1 MEAKAAELTDEDQ
14 PTCEPVKLQ
23 DSSAKYGIFPGKCS
37 PALTSKMTSVSL
49 QCCFYCECVVSIE
62 PKSLREYLTD
72 SFANLAITIRAA
84 FSTPLVSDNES
95 EVSDCVIDSEFIRW
109 LNNDPMVTGNSA
121 SRYCDD
127 APGYMTRN
135 GRGSLE
141 IGCSQI
147 GRFDD

>member
-1 MEAKAAELTDEDQ
+1 M
-14 PTCEPVKLQ
+14 
-23 DSSAKYGIFPGKCS
+23 
-37 PALTSKMTSVSL
+37 
-49 QCCFYCECVVSIE
+49 SIE

-72 SFANLAITIRAA
+72 WFANLAITIRAA
-84 FSTPLVSDNES
+84 LSMPLVSDDERA
-95 EVSDCVIDSEFIRW
+95 EADRRIDPNFIRW
-109 LNNDPMVTGNSA
+109 VHNDRMVTGNSA